1 MKLTILYNIGE
12 GPVEVTTNLATI
24 VAWER
29 RYKRKISHAER
40 DGLGIEDMAFLAH
53 EASKQRQITVP
64 AVLDDFIRRLEDL
77 EIVSGEQAN
86 PTQGTPTGEDSPSS

>member
-1 MKLTILYNIGE
+1 MKLTIVYNIGD

-29 RYKRKISHAER
+29 RYKRKISHTER
-40 DGLGIEDMAFLAH
+40 DGMGIEDMAFLAH

-77 EIVSGEQAN
+77 EVVSTEAPN